1 MEEKEFYLS
10 VMEDIME
17 KENAMIGEKVA
28 LARARKAPLQISP
41 SGEIEDYYGDGK
53 QAVDILMQQ
62 LESVAGEKVIDSTV
76 RNMIKSEYEPSD
88 HDMLPERIRPG
99 FTPSKSES
107 SSNGFFS
114 SLKSKLA

>member
-10 VMEDIME
+10 VMTDILE

-28 LARARKAPLQISP
+28 MARARKAPLQISP

-62 LESVAGEKVIDSTV
+62 LEQVAGKKVIDSAV
-76 RNMIKSEYEPSD
+76 RNLIKSDYEPSD
-88 HDMLPERIRPG
+88 HDRLPERIRPG
-99 FTPSKSES
+99 FTPSSS
-107 SSNGFFS
+107 GSSNGFIS

>member
-10 VMEDIME
+10 VMEDIMD

-41 SGEIEDYYGDGK
+41 KGEVEDYYGDGK

-62 LESVAGEKVIDSTV
+62 LEQVAGKKVIDSTV
-76 RNMIKSEYEPSD
+76 RNLIKSDYDPSD
-88 HDMLPERIRPG
+88 HDMLPERLRPD
-99 FTPSKSES
+99 FSPDNS
-107 SSNGFFS
+107 SSSSGLLS